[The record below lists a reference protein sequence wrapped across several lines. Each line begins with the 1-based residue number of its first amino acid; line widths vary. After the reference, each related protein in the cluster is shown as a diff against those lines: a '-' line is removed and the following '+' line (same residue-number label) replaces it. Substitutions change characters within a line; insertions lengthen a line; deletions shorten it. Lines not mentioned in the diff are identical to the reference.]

1 MAWNRPNDD
10 GRAVST
16 KPPLRRGHRP
26 RPTVWG
32 VAGAVVAF
40 CAVLA
45 AWWLWPDA
53 PAPVREGADG
63 AVNKRIKEV
72 KPALPVPVPVATND
86 LAVKAEETNAT
97 DEIVIKPGAIY
108 AIDPREKAK
117 MVKDQRISKT
127 GVETQLEAIFTTEVG
142 DCPPMA
148 LPSLSERD
156 LARLPEILISKNEI
170 NEDDSE
176 DVREVKQVV
185 DYAKA
190 EYRKFIKNGGDPRD
204 FLPYYRE
211 ELQLAY
217 DKRREAQRSIV
228 MFLKEEGTDD
238 PDLVREYVEKVDKS
252 LTDAGIK
259 PTEHSNKL
267 KLLLNEPIEEQN
279 VGNQKKGEN

>member
-1 MAWNRPNDD
+1 MAWNKPTMS
-10 GRAVST
+10 GEAVSR
-16 KPPLRRGHRP
+16 PLQKQSGDRFPVRGAI
-26 RPTVWG
+26 
-32 VAGAVVAF
+32 AGAVVVLGA
-40 CAVLA
+40 AVA
-45 AWWLWPDA
+45 AWWLWPSGESA
-53 PAPVREGADG
+53 GETPPPQPRQ
-63 AVNKRIKEV
+63 RIKEV
-72 KPALPVPVPVATND
+72 KPVLPASVRVVTND
-86 LAVKAEETNAT
+86 LVVKAEETNAVE
-97 DEIVIKPGAIY
+97 EIVIKPGAIY

-117 MVKDQRISKT
+117 MMKDQRISKT
-127 GVETQLEAIFTTEVG
+127 GIETQLEAIFTTEVG

-148 LPSLSERD
+148 LPLLSERD

-170 NEDDSE
+170 QEDDSE

-217 DKRREAQRSIV
+217 DKRREAQRSIA
-228 MFLKEEGTDD
+228 MFLKEAGNDD

-259 PTEHSNKL
+259 PTEHSKKL

-279 VGNQKKGEN
+279 VENQKKGEN